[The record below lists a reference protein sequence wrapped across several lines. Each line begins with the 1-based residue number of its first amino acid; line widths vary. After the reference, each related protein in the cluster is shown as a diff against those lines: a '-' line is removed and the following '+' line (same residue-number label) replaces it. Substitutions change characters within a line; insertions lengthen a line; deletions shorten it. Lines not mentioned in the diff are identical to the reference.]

1 MRGSLANWPNKH
13 LIQYK
18 GFCIVVYYF
27 VHSRQ
32 QYAIQAIGKTQY
44 CITWWLLYLRYFS
57 YLVDKGAVMMGYHVS
72 YDFRFRCKSSNTK
85 RPLEQ
90 DLVCIHQNA

>member
-90 DLVCIHQNA
+90 HFEYIHQHA